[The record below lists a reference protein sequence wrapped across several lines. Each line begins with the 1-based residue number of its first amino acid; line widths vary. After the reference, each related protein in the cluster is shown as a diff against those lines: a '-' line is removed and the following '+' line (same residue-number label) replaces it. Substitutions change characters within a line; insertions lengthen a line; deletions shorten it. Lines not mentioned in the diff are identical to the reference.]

1 MWVGEISLGRWV
13 CGLARWISEMG
24 RRVGWRSREEMRVV
38 LERKK
43 KGEKQKKK
51 KGEKS
56 ERERGREGERKKRRI
71 FFLMREEREV

>member
-1 MWVGEISLGRWV
+1 MVWRDGSASW
-13 CGLARWISEMG
+13 LAKYRGDEG
-24 RRVGWRSREEMRVV
+24 GAREK
-38 LERKK
+38 KK